1 MSGLRKS
8 NQQRCLMNLYEKK
21 GIKYD
26 PREVMELSTGELR
39 NKINQIRG
47 YNKERTKYGR

>member
-8 NQQRCLMNLYEKK
+8 GQQRCLMNLYDNK

-26 PREVMELSTGELR
+26 PREVLELSTSQLR
-39 NKINQIRG
+39 NRINQIRDYQYRTDG
-47 YNKERTKYGR
+47 YR